1 MHTPDAQTR
10 RLLDLVTHFSGLR
23 VLVIGDAILDSYLQG
38 ATSRLCRE
46 APVPIVDVAEAEHV
60 PGGAANTAANIA
72 TLGGESHFLTVIGN
86 DTPGFELCVEL
97 GRAGVNLDGVIRSEK
112 RQTLVKQR
120 LLAADQLLVR
130 FDRGS
135 TEKISSTD
143 EDRLIE
149 QLNCH
154 VPNCDAVVIS
164 DYAYGILT
172 PRVVFVLQRL
182 QALHPR
188 ILVADSKR
196 LQTYARL
203 GVTAVKPNYDEAIAL
218 LDLPRLSGAKRV
230 EQMARYG
237 KDVLA
242 ATGAWMAAITLD
254 QDGALIFL
262 EDKGGTISE
271 PTRTLAKPAPS
282 SHATGAGDTYVATLA
297 LALAAGADPHG
308 AAFLAA
314 TATAVIVTEP
324 GTTRCH
330 PLALRRALMEGNKR
344 VMDQTELTS
353 IVAQHRGLGQR
364 IVFTNGCFDILHSGH
379 VTCLERAKALGDVLI
394 VGVNTDESIRQ
405 LKGPSRPVNSLADRL
420 TVLAALGCV
429 DYVVPFADL
438 APRELIRLIRP
449 DVYAKGG
456 DYTRHSLPETPL
468 IEELGGEVV
477 ILPYIGD
484 RSTTNLIQ
492 QIRTTPGDS

>member
-172 PRVVFVLQRL
+172 PRVVFCP
-182 QALHPR
+182 AA
-188 ILVADSKR
+188 VA
-196 LQTYARL
+196 
-203 GVTAVKPNYDEAIAL
+203 G
-218 LDLPRLSGAKRV
+218 
-230 EQMARYG
+230 
-237 KDVLA
+237 
-242 ATGAWMAAITLD
+242 
-254 QDGALIFL
+254 
-262 EDKGGTISE
+262 
-271 PTRTLAKPAPS
+271 PS
-282 SHATGAGDTYVATLA
+282 S
-297 LALAAGADPHG
+297 P
-308 AAFLAA
+308 
-314 TATAVIVTEP
+314 
-324 GTTRCH
+324 
-330 PLALRRALMEGNKR
+330 
-344 VMDQTELTS
+344 
-353 IVAQHRGLGQR
+353 
-364 IVFTNGCFDILHSGH
+364 HSG
-379 VTCLERAKALGDVLI
+379 G
-394 VGVNTDESIRQ
+394 
-405 LKGPSRPVNSLADRL
+405 
-420 TVLAALGCV
+420 
-429 DYVVPFADL
+429 
-438 APRELIRLIRP
+438 
-449 DVYAKGG
+449 
-456 DYTRHSLPETPL
+456 
-468 IEELGGEVV
+468 
-477 ILPYIGD
+477 
-484 RSTTNLIQ
+484 
-492 QIRTTPGDS
+492 